1 MSFKDSKRSLHAEV
15 DESESLSDI
24 PPPYELR
31 SSGALLSS
39 EAAISTD
46 GHVNI
51 NFQSEHPEQLAEQL
65 PPFPTTED
73 ATFPSISTKIV
84 PPLNVVIQVVGS
96 RGDVQPF
103 IALGV
108 ALSRYGHRVRLATHD
123 NFAKFVRD
131 SGLEFFPIG
140 GDPADLMSVRLAPCS
155 PRGAVPST
163 DCFKYMV
170 RNPGLIPSMES
181 LKGGD
186 VGRKRRMIRE
196 MLHGCWRSCIDPD
209 PISNRPFVADAIIAN
224 PPSFAHVHCAQA
236 LGIPAHIMFTMP
248 WTATRAFPHP
258 LANIQRGNNL
268 EPQVTNWLS
277 YGVVELMTWQG
288 LGDVINSWRRRNLE
302 LAPIPASMGP
312 GIATFL
318 KVPHTYCWSPAIVP
332 KPADWGTE
340 IDVCGFFM
348 RDEPSYNPPADLE
361 TFLSAGPPPLYVGF
375 GSIVLDDPAR
385 LTEIILE
392 AASICG
398 IRVIIS
404 RGWSKLG
411 EGRPNTHGVFYLGDC
426 PHEWLFKRVSAVVHH
441 GGAGTTA
448 CGLINAKPTI
458 IVPFFGDQPFWGRV
472 VSKAGAGP
480 APIPQKELDVKRLVE
495 AIQFCLSPAA
505 NQAVQAVAAIMREE
519 RGVHAAVESFHRN
532 IPANNIL
539 CDLLPNQH
547 AVWTYEKD
555 SKSGRKWLRLSNQA
569 ALCLIEAKK
578 LKLADLKPLRAREY
592 DTDVKRWDPI
602 TGGASSL
609 LGTVTDFTAAL
620 GGTFIDPWKEYKLA
634 RASGHETGRA
644 SGAAA
649 IAAGKG
655 LASMAGTVT
664 KGGLVNLPLAVAEG
678 MHNVPRLYG
687 DKVRDNGK
695 VEDWKSGGVVAAK
708 TFGTGFYDGLTGI
721 FTDPYKG
728 AKEGGALGLMKGIGT
743 GSVGLVL
750 KPGEALFGLVAYPA
764 QGIHKSLKART
775 GRSHAVWMA
784 KSALLDHDR
793 QQPHNGTP
801 RGGSKVLQ
809 VFDAYFT
816 Q

>member
-1 MSFKDSKRSLHAEV
+1 MPIIDSKRSLATAETE
-15 DESESLSDI
+15 DAESLCNV
-24 PPPYELR
+24 PPPYELH
-31 SSGALLSS
+31 STGALLSS
-39 EAAISTD
+39 EAAIQSD

-51 NFQSEHPEQLAEQL
+51 NFQSQNPGELWEQL
-65 PPFPTTED
+65 PSFPAAEDTALPNINLKHVPF
-73 ATFPSISTKIV
+73 
-84 PPLNVVIQVVGS
+84 LNVVIQVVGS

-103 IALGV
+103 IALGT
-108 ALSRYGHRVRLATHD
+108 ALRRYGHRVRLATHD
-123 NFAKFVRD
+123 TFAKFVTD

-140 GDPADLMSVRLAPCS
+140 GDPADLMS
-155 PRGAVPST
+155 
-163 DCFKYMV
+163 YMV

-186 VGRKRRMIRE
+186 VGKKRRMIRE

-258 LANIQRGNNL
+258 LANIQRSKDL

-288 LGDVINSWRRRNLE
+288 LGDVINSWRRKDLQ

-312 GIATFL
+312 GVTTFL
-318 KVPHTYCWSPAIVP
+318 KIPHTYCWSPAVVP
-332 KPADWGTE
+332 KPADWGPE

-348 RDEPSYNPPADLE
+348 RDEPFYKPPADLDA
-361 TFLSAGPPPLYVGF
+361 FLSVGPPPLYVGF
-375 GSIVLDDPAR
+375 GSIVVDDPGR
-385 LTEIILE
+385 LTDVMLE
-392 AASICG
+392 AAGSCG

-411 EGRPNTHGVFYLGDC
+411 EGKSNTDSVFYLGDC

-448 CGLINAKPTI
+448 CGLINARPTI

-472 VSKAGAGP
+472 IAKSGAGP
-480 APIPQKELDVKRLVE
+480 LPIPQKELHTQKLVE
-495 AIQFCLSPAA
+495 AIQYCLSPEA
-505 NQAVQAVAAIMREE
+505 NRAVQEVASAMRQE
-519 RGVHAAVESFHRN
+519 RGVDTATASFHRN
-532 IPANNIL
+532 IPANDL
-539 CDLLPNQH
+539 GCDLITGRR
-547 AVWTYEKD
+547 AVWLFEKQ
-555 SKSGRKWLRLSNQA
+555 STKGAKRMRLSNQA
-569 ALCLIEAKK
+569 ASSLIVAKK
-578 LKLADLKPLRAREY
+578 IKMSDLKPLRTKEY

-609 LGTVTDFTAAL
+609 LGTVTDFTVAL
-620 GGTFIDPWKEYKLA
+620 GGTFIDPWKEYKRS
-634 RASGHETGRA
+634 RASGHEAGSA

-649 IAAGKG
+649 MAVGKG
-655 LASMAGTVT
+655 FASMSGAIV
-664 KGGLVNLPLAVAEG
+664 KGGLVSMPLAITEG
-678 MHNVPRLYG
+678 LHNAPNLYG
-687 DKVRDNGK
+687 DNVRDNGK

-708 TFGTGFYDGLTGI
+708 TFGTGFYDGLTGV

-728 AKEGGALGLMKGIGT
+728 AKEGGALGLAKGVAT
-743 GSVGLVL
+743 GSFGLIL
-750 KPGEALFGLVAYPA
+750 KPGAAMFGLVAYPA

-775 GRSHAVWMA
+775 GRSHEVMKA
-784 KSALLDHDR
+784 KTALLDHD
-793 QQPHNGTP
+793 QQQNNGNP
-801 RGGSKVLQ
+801 RDGSKVLQ